1 MQNFDVQHNVAC
13 KQSAIGLVLPMC
25 LSFVTTGRHVVLCFQ
40 RFVQHLDQTLENVVN
55 ALRNIF
61 HPFLYNFVEH
71 FQRFYNGTN
80 NITNALKTIIN
91 ALQCIVNAFKM
102 HCQRIQNAL
111 QRCFC

>member
-13 KQSAIGLVLPMC
+13 KQSGIGRVANVF
-25 LSFVTTGRHVVLCFQ
+25 SFVTTGRHVVLCFQ
-40 RFVQHLDQTLENVVN
+40 RFAQHLDKTLEKAVN

-61 HPFLYNFVEH
+61 HPFLCNFVEH

-80 NITNALKTIIN
+80 TITNALKNHYQRN
-91 ALQCIVNAFKM
+91 AM

-111 QRCFC
+111 QRCFR